1 MRIHDIALIVHCTNN
16 TTVRVMHACG
26 RSGYCFLLHAYT
38 SMHIWND
45 YANNE
50 YNMRHDHIIYMV
62 PTDQLTDIETDP
74 CPPD

>member
-1 MRIHDIALIVHCTNN
+1 MWAIRMLFLITCIYK
-16 TTVRVMHACG
+16 HAFG
-26 RSGYCFLLHAYT
+26 
-38 SMHIWND
+38 MD